1 MTDGKTEAWRGIKPY
16 KPEKATMKSVKIT
29 FINDDEPK
37 IFNDVISHSLTDTHV
52 RITYSNGD
60 IGIFN
65 INEIKSIEF
74 TTTLPK
80 QILHG

>member
-1 MTDGKTEAWRGIKPY
+1 
-16 KPEKATMKSVKIT
+16 MKSVKIT
-29 FINDDEPK
+29 FINDDEPR

-52 RITYSNGD
+52 RITYSSGD